1 MRKLQSWISCI
12 TLILVILTW
21 FAVSEAEDPLKIN
34 INTASAG
41 ELLQLKGIGEKKA
54 ALIIEYR
61 EKQGPFKLPEDLMK
75 VPGIGTKTFEAN
87 KERIAVK

>member
-1 MRKLQSWISCI
+1 MRKLQSWISCV

-21 FAVSEAEDPLKIN
+21 VAVSEAEDPQKIN
-34 INTASAG
+34 INTAPAE

-61 EKQGPFKLPEDLMK
+61 EKQGSFKLPEDLMK

-87 KERIAVK
+87 KERIDVK

>member
-1 MRKLQSWISCI
+1 MRKLQSWISCV

-21 FAVSEAEDPLKIN
+21 VAVSEAEDPQKIN
-34 INTASAG
+34 INTAPAE